1 MFISSVWNL
10 DVGKCERRGS
20 LMRQV
25 GSDTLSFYFSLRQKG
40 IRWLHKFPNCQCTA
54 PYGMHYVYLSG
65 VLCLCLYICLCLC
78 FCLCPLC
85 FFFGNWWPLARAYIH
100 KSSGAVVSEEET
112 VPIKKSK
119 NQARKSSHA
128 KQHYSLFRNLLRAEH
143 WESVKCLQKINSIR
157 KKVMKLDRMNRRVF
171 VLVRSNFL
179 LVANKIKLARHL
191 HDKSAGV
198 KKIITQ
204 TFPFLR
210 QCCWCLSFL
219 SDLSFSLSR
228 TFLFLSS
235 TMLLFLSSQM
245 WMLAAPLSQQCWLLA
260 KCNGGRG
267 GRL

>member
-1 MFISSVWNL
+1 MAAQIPKLSVHNTLWYALWISV
-10 DVGKCERRGS
+10 RGPLS
-20 LMRQV
+20 L
-25 GSDTLSFYFSLRQKG
+25 SL
-40 IRWLHKFPNCQCTA
+40 
-54 PYGMHYVYLSG
+54 YLS
-65 VLCLCLYICLCLC
+65 LSLFLSLPSL
-78 FCLCPLC
+78 
-85 FFFGNWWPLARAYIH
+85 FFLWKLVARAYIH

-198 KKIITQ
+198 KKYCADISI
-204 TFPFLR
+204 
-210 QCCWCLSFL
+210 
-219 SDLSFSLSR
+219 
-228 TFLFLSS
+228 SS
-235 TMLLFLSSQM
+235 TMLLVPFFPFRSVFLFVPYISISFFNN
-245 WMLAAPLSQQCWLLA
+245 AAVSLFSDVNA
-260 KCNGGRG
+260 GGTLEPTVLTFG
-267 GRL
+267 QV